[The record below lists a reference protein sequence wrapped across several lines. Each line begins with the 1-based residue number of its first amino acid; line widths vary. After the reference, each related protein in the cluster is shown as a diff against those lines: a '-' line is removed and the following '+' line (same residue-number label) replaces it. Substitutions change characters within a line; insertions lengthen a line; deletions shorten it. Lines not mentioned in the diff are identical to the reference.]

1 MRRPTWF
8 LQFAPLRGC
17 GRARTLSTSPN
28 AALYELT
35 NLCFGGHSLLWIR
48 LLEPELGA
56 GPARS
61 CAISDLCPPLVALSD
76 GRALL
81 QLGAGLTRSCRP
93 AHSRCA
99 RHAGAPRASRQ
110 FRPSPAAYVPGTL
123 LQPQRFK
130 RALSS
135 RSTSAVPRS
144 CFPFRYTLFS
154 CLWLPSSSPWLS
166 SFLAGSLRIQ
176 LPPPDPNSKPQ
187 PETPAKSIAR
197 LSNATTTLSAPVL
210 LMLGAFERALPYDSG
225 RPYRRSVQ
233 RTGLPSLGRPAFP
246 WSHALT
252 AHFAPSHAA
261 PLLRQYAALSQS
273 IIAREDRTEAAEPA
287 PRSQS
292 QAALALSV
300 SLCFISTAP
309 SLPGSSLAIS
319 STRSIESGLV
329 ARKPR
334 AHVCIHLGGRT
345 RIKRSHCLRIPG
357 TPEIFDLTRK
367 VGSTLRPGGGRS
379 PLVDAHR
386 RRCQWLS
393 RGARST
399 RARAMT
405 G

>member
-1 MRRPTWF
+1 M
-8 LQFAPLRGC
+8 
-17 GRARTLSTSPN
+17 
-28 AALYELT
+28 
-35 NLCFGGHSLLWIR
+35 LWIR

-210 LMLGAFERALPYDSG
+210 LMLAYRASVLRPPGFPLVPRADCPFRALARSSSAAPVRCSQPIYHCSRRSNGSSRTRTALTIPGRACALGISVFHFYGSFLARIFLGHIFHALHRIRLGGTETSSACLHPSG
-225 RPYRRSVQ
+225 RTNSN
-233 RTGLPSLGRPAFP
+233 
-246 WSHALT
+246 
-252 AHFAPSHAA
+252 
-261 PLLRQYAALSQS
+261 
-273 IIAREDRTEAAEPA
+273 
-287 PRSQS
+287 
-292 QAALALSV
+292 QA
-300 SLCFISTAP
+300 I
-309 SLPGSSLAIS
+309 SLPPHPWH
-319 STRSIESGLV
+319 TRNL
-329 ARKPR
+329 
-334 AHVCIHLGGRT
+334 
-345 RIKRSHCLRIPG
+345 
-357 TPEIFDLTRK
+357 
-367 VGSTLRPGGGRS
+367 
-379 PLVDAHR
+379 
-386 RRCQWLS
+386 
-393 RGARST
+393 
-399 RARAMT
+399 
-405 G
+405 